1 MDLLEEL
8 VAERDIRKALA
19 LYAHYADD
27 LNAEDWVKLFTEDG
41 VIVCGPKRLHGHA
54 ELRAWI
60 AKVHSGPKLL
70 HMMTNAAITIDTPT
84 TARVEVD
91 MGLLRAEGS
100 RWVLVSS
107 PRYSDKL
114 VKTAEGWKFLERI
127 LHHRTP

>member
-70 HMMTNAAITIDTPT
+70 HMMTNAAITIAG
-84 TARVEVD
+84 ARISIWCRSSHSSMYLVEKCVPVIRSAR
-91 MGLLRAEGS
+91 LRA
-100 RWVLVSS
+100 R
-107 PRYSDKL
+107 
-114 VKTAEGWKFLERI
+114 
-127 LHHRTP
+127 